1 MKELIEKKKEK
12 LKENVVEEKKLEND
26 EENDDDECFP
36 VDAPIKRHS
45 ENIADT
51 LSDEQLLSIADHQL
65 NLLDYE
71 YQECIKNSIKPHKI
85 EEVPDVRPSE
95 SEYKQINQNEN
106 DDDDKYNSDN
116 EPEDNLFGYEEGYIR
131 KPHQPLPEDKS
142 IKIKNIIESQPQPK
156 YPAWIENLNIDKL
169 KKMNNDIKQGGK
181 IKVKP
186 QIKEAPNLN
195 DYPLPKINPGSKS
208 NKKGKKNKK
217 HKK

>member
-12 LKENVVEEKKLEND
+12 LKENVEEKKLENENAEN
-26 EENDDDECFP
+26 EENDDECFP

-85 EEVPDVRPSE
+85 EEISDVRPSE

-116 EPEDNLFGYEEGYIR
+116 EPEDNLFGYEKGYIR

-169 KKMNNDIKQGGK
+169 KKMNNDIKKGGK
-181 IKVKP
+181 IKEK
-186 QIKEAPNLN
+186 PNLN
-195 DYPLPKINPGSKS
+195 DYPLPKINPGTKS

-217 HKK
+217 HK